1 MARQHE
7 HILNVEK
14 ALLNVWHTN
23 DDNEVEVNLDKI
35 LSYVDNLR
43 IRYPTESRFT
53 NPPIIGMII
62 NE

>member
-53 NPPIIGMII
+53 NSPIIGMV
-62 NE
+62 

>member
-43 IRYPTESRFT
+43 IRYPTESRLT
-53 NPPIIGMII
+53 NSPIIGM

>member
-43 IRYPTESRFT
+43 IRYPSEPGLT
-53 NPPIIGMII
+53 NSPIIGMSTA
-62 NE
+62 